1 MDFVDSDDIV
11 VELDGHLIDKISKLA
26 VDDSGG
32 DGDSVEKHLYVFTST
47 WYEWRDR
54 VIYCHFPPGVWLDH
68 CNKRSV
74 VEMLVRVGNP
84 VEGGDEENDDE
95 NDEKDRNAY
104 VCLSFDDN
112 KTIKYFKIREQNV
125 AELEDLIGEALAFVN
140 DSIEDK
146 ITCEIYIAP
155 ISTAQD
161 RKDAWWSS
169 KWVKFIRNKKK
180 NTNKDL
186 LCNKNVKIKA
196 SNSYLHYRENIDDL
210 IIQAVEKCLEL
221 VRENKKNQ
229 SDGLVISELCAG
241 DGSLASKLLQE
252 FQQCIGHYILYERN
266 KKLSNESTKKLSNFK
281 KTIVECINIDVC
293 SQACEN
299 AIENAITTDIWIAA
313 GSVLCGQV
321 GTMPNTSSMLNT
333 MSNSIGATGFLVITG
348 YTQSFLSPKMIDE
361 AGLEVV
367 HGSVP
372 TVETAGILES
382 GFKRFHMFILK
393 KKASLKSIIKTDKDE
408 NNGDKKVHH
417 EKQEEVEE
425 EYDKRLKQKYLL
437 HKKVTY
443 KTHPV
448 VFEDQDNT
456 SHASLH
462 DKLNDLAISTQQSV
476 NVVKAQEETIAIVQE
491 ETIAIV
497 QEETTIATVQEETPI
512 TTVQEEISEPTD
524 QHTASNLYD
533 VFQDDESM
541 SESEGDSDDD
551 VAIVDL
557 PIDLTIK
564 NILESTVKQRMALTE
579 LKETLLRQNSTF
591 TERNYGFK
599 HFRKWIIHLG
609 FVVKTDGNEDH
620 HYCYLSKR

>member
-1 MDFVDSDDIV
+1 M
-11 VELDGHLIDKISKLA
+11 
-26 VDDSGG
+26 
-32 DGDSVEKHLYVFTST
+32 
-47 WYEWRDR
+47 
-54 VIYCHFPPGVWLDH
+54 
-68 CNKRSV
+68 
-74 VEMLVRVGNP
+74 
-84 VEGGDEENDDE
+84 
-95 NDEKDRNAY
+95 
-104 VCLSFDDN
+104 
-112 KTIKYFKIREQNV
+112 
-125 AELEDLIGEALAFVN
+125 
-140 DSIEDK
+140 
-146 ITCEIYIAP
+146 
-155 ISTAQD
+155 
-161 RKDAWWSS
+161 
-169 KWVKFIRNKKK
+169 
-180 NTNKDL
+180 
-186 LCNKNVKIKA
+186 
-196 SNSYLHYRENIDDL
+196 
-210 IIQAVEKCLEL
+210 
-221 VRENKKNQ
+221 
-229 SDGLVISELCAG
+229 
-241 DGSLASKLLQE
+241 
-252 FQQCIGHYILYERN
+252 
-266 KKLSNESTKKLSNFK
+266 
-281 KTIVECINIDVC
+281 ECINIDVC

-321 GTMPNTSSMLNT
+321 GTMPNASSMLNT

-348 YTQSFLSPKMIDE
+348 YTQSFLSPKMIDD
-361 AGLEVV
+361 AGLEVA

-393 KKASLKSIIKTDKDE
+393 KKAALKSIIKTDKDE
-408 NNGDKKVHH
+408 NNGDKKVHR

-448 VFEDQDNT
+448 FEDQDNT
-456 SHASLH
+456 SDASLY

-476 NVVKAQEETIAIVQE
+476 NVVKSQEETIAIVQE